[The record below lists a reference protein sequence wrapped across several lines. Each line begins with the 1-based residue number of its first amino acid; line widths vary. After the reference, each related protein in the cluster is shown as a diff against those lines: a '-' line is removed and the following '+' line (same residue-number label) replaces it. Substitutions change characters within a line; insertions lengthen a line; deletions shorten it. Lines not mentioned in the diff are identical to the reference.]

1 MKRLGYIASATA
13 FTVGLSFVSY
23 TIYKDLTFKPEPPKP
38 LNVYCIDGSKWKTVH
53 VSYVQNTYDLFNGT
67 KWIARV
73 PANACALHA
82 TE

>member
-1 MKRLGYIASATA
+1 MKHVKYTG
-13 FTVGLSFVSY
+13 SFVLFCAALAFVGY
-23 TIYKDLTFKPEPPKP
+23 EIYKDVTRKPEPLRP